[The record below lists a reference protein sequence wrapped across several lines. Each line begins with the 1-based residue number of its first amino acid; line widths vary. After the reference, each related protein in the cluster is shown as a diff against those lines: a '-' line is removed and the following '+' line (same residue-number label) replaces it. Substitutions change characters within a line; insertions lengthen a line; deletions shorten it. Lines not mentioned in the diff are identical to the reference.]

1 MRGKGGNAR
10 PGNVVRL
17 EAVDGKS
24 VTRSTRY
31 EIGELNAR
39 LRRELFTAIDLG
51 QKAQL
56 LVFRIKNYALLVDT
70 FGAEFGIAAEQAVLA
85 QLRCKLRKREPVQ
98 KIRDG
103 EFGIVGRGI
112 KSVTA
117 LDAMARRMA
126 EGGTGHYEIDGTDC
140 RLKIDIG
147 AAACPEDSE
156 DPEQLLRFARF
167 ALGVRDE
174 ERSSYQSFSHER
186 FARQKARFWVEAEM
200 EKALAENRFRLV
212 YQPQYAIG
220 TGKITGVEA
229 LARMRT
235 RDGQDIAPGEFI
247 PIAEDN
253 GFIIRLGRWVIREAC
268 QQLSAWRREGCH
280 IPRISINLSPKQ
292 LHDPELLETIES
304 SICESGLRY
313 GDVEIEI
320 TERCMVDSSRVVS
333 DVLYALRARG
343 VRIAVDDF
351 GTGYSSFAY
360 IAGQPLDMIKLDR
373 SFLSLVGE
381 DLRTSTVVS
390 GMIHMARE
398 LGMDLIAEGVETRQ
412 QQDFLLD
419 QGCEFAQGFALARP
433 QSPENIVALFRNQQS
448 TPADV
453 RQ

>member
-1 MRGKGGNAR
+1 MQGETGKVQA
-10 PGNVVRL
+10 GNVVRL
-17 EAVDGKS
+17 ETVDGKP
-24 VTRSTRY
+24 VTQGFRS
-31 EIGELNAR
+31 EIGELGAR
-39 LRRELFTAIDLG
+39 LRRELITAIDLG

-56 LVFRIKNYALLVDT
+56 LVFRIQNYALLVDT
-70 FGAEFGIAAEQAVLA
+70 FGAEFGVAAEEAVLA
-85 QLRCKLRKREPVQ
+85 QLRSKLRKREPVQ

-126 EGGTGHYEIDGTDC
+126 EGGTGHYEIDGTAC

-147 AAACPEDSE
+147 AAACPEDSQ

-174 ERSSYQSFSHER
+174 EQSSYQSFSQEK
-186 FARQKARFWVEAEM
+186 FARQKATFWVEAEM
-200 EKALAENRFRLV
+200 EKALAENRFTLM

-220 TGKITGVEA
+220 TGKIAGVEA

-235 RDGQDIAPGEFI
+235 RDGREIAPREFI
-247 PIAEDN
+247 PVAEDN
-253 GFIIRLGRWVIREAC
+253 GFIIPLGRWVIREAC
-268 QQLSAWRREGCH
+268 HQLAAWRRESCYV
-280 IPRISINLSPKQ
+280 PRISINLSPRQ

-304 SICESGLRY
+304 AICESGLRY

-320 TERCMVDSSRVVS
+320 TERCIVDDSRVVS

-373 SFLSLVGE
+373 SFLTMVGE

-433 QSPENIVALFRNQQS
+433 QSPDSIVGLFRKQQS
-448 TPADV
+448 ALAEV
-453 RQ
+453 